1 MATRC
6 CVRARVRE
14 IGREIA
20 PVIVAVRVTGQET
33 VLVIAVIVPAIAAT
47 GPAAAIVLAREIV
60 PRVVE
65 IAPRMQARMWVRAAA
80 IVQRLRIEPAA
91 ALPPIEAVA
100 AIAAV
105 R

>member
-1 MATRC
+1 
-6 CVRARVRE
+6 
-14 IGREIA
+14 
-20 PVIVAVRVTGQET
+20 
-33 VLVIAVIVPAIAAT
+33 
-47 GPAAAIVLAREIV
+47 VLAREIV

>member
-1 MATRC
+1 M
-6 CVRARVRE
+6 RE
-14 IGREIA
+14 TGLEIA
-20 PVIVAVRVTGQET
+20 PATVPVIVAVRVTVQEI